1 MVAAWTALRTTH
13 PVVFLGHIETIQF
26 MATFPG
32 VKRTKTDKGILSVH
46 TAQLAEQRIFCNI
59 KNKRSSMKIFV
70 KGIILMDRTLI

>member
-26 MATFPG
+26 MATG

-59 KNKRSSMKIFV
+59 KNKKSSMKIFV
-70 KGIILMDRTLI
+70 KRIILKELTLK